1 MAFEDG
7 KIFLKQKIAPDMRGP
22 LVLSFFGINADLL
35 AGLVFSFELDGTVD
49 HCEQCIVSADTYVI
63 SGMIL
68 GSSLTNEYGTCAYEL
83 TVSSLDS
90 QSFRFTFAAVLG
102 TADTLFTCHIYTS

>member
-1 MAFEDG
+1 M
-7 KIFLKQKIAPDMRGP
+7 KRPPYLRGP
-22 LVLSFFGINADLL
+22 CVLSFFGIDADLL
-35 AGLVFSFELDGTVD
+35 AGLVFSLELDGAINL
-49 HCEQCIVSADTYVI
+49 CEQSIVSADTYVVA
-63 SGMIL
+63 GMIL
-68 GSSLTNEYGTCAYEL
+68 GSPLTNEYGTCAYEL